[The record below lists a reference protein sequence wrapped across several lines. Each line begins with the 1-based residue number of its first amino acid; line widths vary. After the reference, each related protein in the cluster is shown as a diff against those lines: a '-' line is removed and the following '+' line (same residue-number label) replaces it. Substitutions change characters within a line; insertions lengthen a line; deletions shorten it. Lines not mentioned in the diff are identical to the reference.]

1 MTNLQRPCTEA
12 VSVPRAVFER
22 LERPLRYSVLLEMAT
37 RGDDGMA
44 LIVSTGPG
52 IALDRGPQGFAY
64 VRGGYTE
71 TDKDRAFLYS
81 QGW

>member
-22 LERPLRYSVLLEMAT
+22 LERPIQYSLLREMAS
-37 RGDDGMA
+37 RGDDGMV
-44 LIVSTGPG
+44 IVTGSPG
-52 IALDRGPQGFAY
+52 VDLDRAPSGFAY